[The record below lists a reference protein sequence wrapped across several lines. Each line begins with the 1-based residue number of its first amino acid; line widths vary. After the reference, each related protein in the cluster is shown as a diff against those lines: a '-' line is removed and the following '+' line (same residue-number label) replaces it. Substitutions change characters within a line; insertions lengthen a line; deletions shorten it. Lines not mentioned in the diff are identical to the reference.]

1 MAFKTFW
8 QLFSRLIMVK
18 QTLFALP
25 FAFIGV
31 LFALGIETGTGTGA
45 GTKSGTL
52 GSFSLWIWV
61 TLSLVAARTCGMSFN
76 RVIDARID
84 KKNPRTSNRVLPAG
98 ELSHAAVWIM
108 AVISSFLLIFASY
121 MLNDL
126 CFKLSFLAVFLL
138 LTYSFF
144 KRFSSSS
151 HFYLGVV
158 EAVAPIG
165 GYLAVTGEF
174 GFMPF
179 ILGFIIL
186 FWIAGLDIVYAFQDI
201 EFDRKENLHSLPV
214 KIGKKNALAWS
225 LICYGLSA
233 AAIVLAGTI
242 SGRGLFF
249 WIAFTFIIMLFS
261 YQQILARENNINES
275 IKEIFHVNMYISPA
289 LFFGTLLDSLNNYL

>member
-8 QLFSRLIMVK
+8 QLFSRLIMIK

-31 LFALGIETGTGTGA
+31 LFALGIKTGSGAETGP
-45 GTKSGTL
+45 L
-52 GSFSLWIWV
+52 GSFSTWIWV
-61 TLSLVAARTCGMSFN
+61 TLALVAARTCGMSFN
-76 RVIDARID
+76 RVIDAKID

-98 ELSHAAVWIM
+98 ELSHATVWIV
-108 AVISSFLLIFASY
+108 AVISALLLIFSSY
-121 MLNDL
+121 MLNEL

-151 HFYLGVV
+151 HFYLGLV
-158 EAVAPIG
+158 EAVAPMG

-174 GFMPF
+174 AFMPF
-179 ILGFIIL
+179 ILGLIIL

-201 EFDRKENLHSLPV
+201 EFDRKESLYSLPV
-214 KIGKKNALAWS
+214 KIGKKNALVWS

-233 AAIVLAGTI
+233 AAIILAGVL
-242 SGRGLFF
+242 SGKGLFF
-249 WIAFTFIIMLFS
+249 WFAFTFIIMLFS
-261 YQQILARENNINES
+261 YQQILARKNSINES
-275 IKEIFHVNMYISPA
+275 IKNIFQVNMYISPA
-289 LFFGTLLDSLNNYL
+289 LFLGTLFDTLHYYF